1 MATNLSLF
9 FKFFIQFFPIIQ
21 REPFTPKQEFTQG
34 YWTRRDIEKISDQ
47 LQTKPIYLDAF
58 ENYSLKLLFDNDQLD
73 ISPIGG
79 QTRINLRN
87 EHLSYI
93 ITWYSLTGI
102 FSYLWYK
109 KIFKSR
115 L

>member
-1 MATNLSLF
+1 
-9 FKFFIQFFPIIQ
+9 

-34 YWTRRDIEKISDQ
+34 YWTRRDIEKISEQ

-58 ENYSLKLLFDNDQLD
+58 ENYPLKLIFENGQRQFD
-73 ISPIGG
+73 IGPIGG

-93 ITWYSLTGI
+93 ITWL
-102 FSYLWYK
+102 
-109 KIFKSR
+109 
-115 L
+115 